1 MTKQEAVKNVWDMV
15 TTGNIRTAEEFARQH
30 DVFMEFDEDYIAV
43 EDDIFY
49 LNEEC

>member
-15 TTGNIRTAEEFARQH
+15 TTGDIKGAEELARKY
-30 DVFMEFDEDYIAV
+30 DVFMEFDETYIAV

-49 LNEEC
+49 LD

>member
-1 MTKQEAVKNVWDMV
+1 MTKNEAIKKVWELV
-15 TTGNIRTAEEFARQH
+15 TTGNIKSAEELAREY

-49 LNEEC
+49 F